1 MWQHRPLAISPKS
14 RKNKR
19 KSSRQLTDF
28 EKTEKRD
35 RRNTSAGETSEG
47 SSDSDDSM
55 EEDVGGR
62 DAHPHENTNLDSIN
76 LVKGLVRP
84 PADEE
89 APSSSPA
96 SANFE
101 LHLTE
106 SPNET
111 SVVEGSQDPFRATKN
126 RTEGVVVTAP
136 WLNNVISAFG
146 HGVSGA
152 RRDAS
157 SFGRSEDLETQKNSP
172 PNETVTQ
179 KTICLQCPDTI

>member
-1 MWQHRPLAISPKS
+1 MGQHRPLAISPKS

-62 DAHPHENTNLDSIN
+62 DARPHENTDLDSIN
-76 LVKGLVRP
+76 LVQGLVRP

-89 APSSSPA
+89 APSSNPA

-111 SVVEGSQDPFRATKN
+111 CVVEGSQDPFSCPTPKLSITQEEPP
-126 RTEGVVVTAP
+126 RTERRELLDPPPGSITSSVLSAMEYLGRAVMPAASGEAKTWKPKRTAP
-136 WLNNVISAFG
+136 Q
-146 HGVSGA
+146 
-152 RRDAS
+152 
-157 SFGRSEDLETQKNSP
+157 TKP
-172 PNETVTQ
+172 
-179 KTICLQCPDTI
+179 